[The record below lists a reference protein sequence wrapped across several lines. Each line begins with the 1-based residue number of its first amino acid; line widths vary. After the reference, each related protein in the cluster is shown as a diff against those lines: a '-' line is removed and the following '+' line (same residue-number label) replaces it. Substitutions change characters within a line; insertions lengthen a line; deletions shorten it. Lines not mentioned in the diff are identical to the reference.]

1 MPRCENPRLL
11 GARTLRSA
19 GQGGRGESGRRQDEL
34 AQADGG
40 REAVSEEEWADLGEG
55 DAMDNGG
62 AAAIEGR
69 ARLDERAVAA
79 IPVDPHAV
87 EMGELDPDGRSER
100 RLGVEGL
107 ILDFTNHA
115 VAEGGLGAEG
125 FPENHH
131 AREVMVGEAGDALV
145 AELCIG
151 DFEVTAKEVVEEVA
165 GFLTAGEDFGAVTR
179 VAAEFADSTIGAAEA
194 LFTVDLAT
202 GEDTD
207 TTEDDDD
214 EGGSGDE
221 FWGHDRMHQLSDLF
235 NLRGSCV
242 VLHRLARFPSLFV
255 VLVDHFLKFNSV
267 FSDFTSVSATFRHK
281 NPCYT
286 SIIAQIVQNV
296 NAFYALRQRVGFA
309 GRKTFAGERA
319 IIPALL
325 REGEDFDKLGRGADG
340 ATNIGAKRLV
350 KLPQAIVE

>member
-1 MPRCENPRLL
+1 M
-11 GARTLRSA
+11 RSA

-40 REAVSEEEWADLGEG
+40 REAVFEEERADLGEG

-165 GFLTAGEDFGAVTR
+165 GFLAAGEDIGAVAR
-179 VAAEFADSTIGAAEA
+179 IAAEFANAAVGTVETLSA
-194 LFTVDLAT
+194 VDLAT
-202 GEDTD
+202 GKNKENA
-207 TTEDDDD
+207 EDDDD
-214 EGGSGDE
+214 EGGSSDE
-221 FWGHDRMHQLSDLF
+221 FRSHDRMHQLSDLF

-242 VLHRLARFPSLFV
+242 VLRRLARFPSLLSF
-255 VLVDHFLKFNSV
+255 
-267 FSDFTSVSATFRHK
+267 
-281 NPCYT
+281 
-286 SIIAQIVQNV
+286 
-296 NAFYALRQRVGFA
+296 
-309 GRKTFAGERA
+309 
-319 IIPALL
+319 
-325 REGEDFDKLGRGADG
+325 
-340 ATNIGAKRLV
+340 
-350 KLPQAIVE
+350 